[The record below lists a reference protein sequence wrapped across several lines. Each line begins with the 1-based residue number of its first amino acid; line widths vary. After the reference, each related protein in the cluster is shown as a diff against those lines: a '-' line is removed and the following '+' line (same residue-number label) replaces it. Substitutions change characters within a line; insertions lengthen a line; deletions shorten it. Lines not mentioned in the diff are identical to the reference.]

1 MGVIKTFSEFIKES
15 IWSDIQDRSAG
26 KDVRKEDLILD
37 NEDLRN
43 KILELYKEQGEGDT
57 LDVSSLTNLIRCN
70 DFSNIFS
77 GLKDVKH
84 IIGLENWDVS
94 KVTNMEEMFNGCEK
108 FNADLSKWD
117 VSSVEDMNSMFNG
130 CKKFNSDLSNWNVS
144 GVENMACMFSSCES
158 FNANLSKW
166 DVSNVV
172 DMGAMFTGCKK
183 FKSDLSKWDVSNVV
197 DMGAMFNDCVN
208 FNADLSKWNVS
219 NAEHMGAMF
228 SYCENFNADLSNW
241 NISKVT
247 SMGCMFTECK
257 KFNSD
262 LSKWDVS
269 NVVDM
274 SAMFKDCINFNADLS
289 KWDVSKVTNMKEM
302 FNGCKK
308 FNSDLSNWNVSNV
321 KDGEDMFNDCYS
333 LKLIPS
339 WHIRKFIN
347 IKESLWSEIQDRSAG
362 KVIRKEDDI
371 NILDGTELVEYM
383 KSVYILSRD
392 NLSFIQNSILTS
404 LFSIGGEYYSI
415 IYQRILTDKPEITF
429 PVCRESDIENKLSK
443 IYKVTR
449 LNQYNIYKIEP
460 KDGSKITNKF
470 FLEVFDFILDNVE
483 DDKHIN
489 ILIKKKITES
499 LWSEIQDRSSGE
511 ILRKED
517 EIGNI
522 KELESV
528 DMGGTVF
535 WADKDLCCY
544 DEYHFGYSEVFEYIK
559 KSEWR
564 LPTLKEVEELD
575 EYKVKTYDNS
585 FVISG
590 PSEDLIFIAR
600 GLVYSDKVKV
610 ITDDDFYYAWTSD
623 LYNNHQAHI
632 LTFDDNKLIHSKI
645 DSNNIMDQITNDISG
660 KLCVR
665 LVKDK

>member
-1 MGVIKTFSEFIKES
+1 MKKLSKITESLWSE
-15 IWSDIQDRSAG
+15 IQDRSAG
-26 KDVRKEDLILD
+26 KDIRKEDLILD
-37 NEDLRN
+37 NEELQN
-43 KILELYKEQGEGDT
+43 KIHELYKKQGEGDT

-70 DFSNIFS
+70 DFSNIFL
-77 GLKDVKH
+77 GLDNVEH

-144 GVENMACMFSSCES
+144 GVENMACMFSYCES
-158 FNANLSKW
+158 FNADLSKW

-172 DMGAMFTGCKK
+172 DMGSMFTGCKK
-183 FKSDLSKWDVSNVV
+183 FNSDLSKWDVSNVV

-347 IKESLWSEIQDRSAG
+347 IKESLWSEIQDRS
-362 KVIRKEDDI
+362 
-371 NILDGTELVEYM
+371 
-383 KSVYILSRD
+383 
-392 NLSFIQNSILTS
+392 
-404 LFSIGGEYYSI
+404 
-415 IYQRILTDKPEITF
+415 
-429 PVCRESDIENKLSK
+429 
-443 IYKVTR
+443 
-449 LNQYNIYKIEP
+449 
-460 KDGSKITNKF
+460 
-470 FLEVFDFILDNVE
+470 
-483 DDKHIN
+483 
-489 ILIKKKITES
+489 
-499 LWSEIQDRSSGE
+499 SGE

-522 KELESV
+522 KELKSV

-535 WADKDLCCY
+535 WADKDLCCS

-600 GLVYSDKVKV
+600 GLVYSDKVKE
-610 ITDDDFYYAWTSD
+610 ITDDDFYFAWTSD
-623 LYNNHQAHI
+623 LCNNHQVHI
-632 LTFDDNKLIHSKI
+632 LTFDDDKLIHSKI

>member
-15 IWSDIQDRSAG
+15 IWSDIQDRSMG
-26 KDVRKEDLILD
+26 KTVRKEDEITT

-43 KILELYKEQGEGDT
+43 KIHELYKKQGEGDT

-70 DFSNIFS
+70 DFSNIFL
-77 GLKDVKH
+77 GLDNVEH

-94 KVTNMEEMFNGCEK
+94 KVTNMEAMFNGCEK

-158 FNANLSKW
+158 FKA
-166 DVSNVV
+166 
-172 DMGAMFTGCKK
+172 
-183 FKSDLSKWDVSNVV
+183 DLSKWDVSNVV

-308 FNSDLSNWNVSNV
+308 FNSDLSNWNISNV

-339 WHIRKFIN
+339 WYIRKFIN
-347 IKESLWSEIQDRSAG
+347 ITESLWSEIQDRSAG

-499 LWSEIQDRSSGE
+499 IWSDMQD
-511 ILRKED
+511 
-517 EIGNI
+517 
-522 KELESV
+522 
-528 DMGGTVF
+528 
-535 WADKDLCCY
+535 
-544 DEYHFGYSEVFEYIK
+544 
-559 KSEWR
+559 
-564 LPTLKEVEELD
+564 
-575 EYKVKTYDNS
+575 
-585 FVISG
+585 
-590 PSEDLIFIAR
+590 
-600 GLVYSDKVKV
+600 
-610 ITDDDFYYAWTSD
+610 
-623 LYNNHQAHI
+623 
-632 LTFDDNKLIHSKI
+632 IH
-645 DSNNIMDQITNDISG
+645 
-660 KLCVR
+660 
-665 LVKDK
+665 